1 MRKLY
6 KGKKD
11 ILNGNIVE
19 QILLITIPIT
29 GTYLLQQLY
38 QFVDSIVLGRFA
50 GVEALAAIGG
60 SSNMIINI
68 ILNIISGI
76 ATGVMIVV
84 AQTYGR
90 GDVHKV
96 SDAVKTGM
104 FIAIVFGGLITLIS
118 ILSSKSLLILMNV
131 PAETIEPSL
140 IYMYWYFAGII
151 PYTIYQIGM
160 YILRAS
166 GDTKISLLFTIIIA
180 ATKIIFDLLLT
191 ALLNL
196 GIWGVAISTF
206 LSYLICG
213 IVVLIILYRTTDLY
227 QYNIKDFGYD
237 LEILKQIFK
246 IGVPVAIQSAVF
258 AITNAV
264 VSIRINEFG
273 TNAVAAFG
281 AYNNVDNFYWS
292 FTNAI
297 GAAIVTIV
305 GQNYG
310 NKNMPRV
317 KEILRKAIMI
327 HLVASILIGT
337 FEFVC
342 GKFIFSVFTTN
353 LDVISISD
361 RMIRFIVKAYP
372 LYVLVEMISGTIKGC
387 GDSMNSMIIAII
399 GICVVR
405 LLYLTMFN
413 FTDVVQVL
421 YCYPLSWGVT
431 SIIYLIYYL
440 ANKKYRLS
448 KHN

>member
-1 MRKLY
+1 MRLY

-19 QILLITIPIT
+19 QILLITIPFT

-68 ILNIISGI
+68 ILNIITGI

-84 AQTYGR
+84 AQSYGR
-90 GDVHKV
+90 GDVNKV
-96 SDAVKTGM
+96 ALSVKTGM
-104 FIAIVFGGLITLIS
+104 FIAVVFGGVITLIS
-118 ILSSKSLLILMNV
+118 IVTSKPLLILMRV
-131 PAETIEPSL
+131 PVETISPSL

-151 PYTIYQIGM
+151 PYTIYQIGN

-166 GDTKISLLFTIIIA
+166 GDTKISLLFTIVIA
-180 ATKIIFDLLLT
+180 VTKILFDLLLT
-191 ALLNL
+191 AVLNL

-213 IVVLIILYRTTDLY
+213 IIVLAILNKSTDIY
-227 QYNIKDFGYD
+227 QYDIRDFGYD
-237 LEILKQIFK
+237 LQILKQVFK

-317 KEILRKAIMI
+317 KEILRKAILI
-327 HLVASILIGT
+327 HFVASILIGV
-337 FEFVC
+337 FEFTC

-353 LDVISISD
+353 SDVVAIAD
-361 RMIRFIVKAYP
+361 RMIKFITFSYP
-372 LYVLVEMISGTIKGC
+372 LYILVEMVSGTIKGC

-405 LLYLTMFN
+405 LVYLTIFN

-421 YCYPLSWGVT
+421 YCYPLSWGIT
-431 SIIYLIYYL
+431 SIMYLIYYL

-448 KHN
+448 KTN

>member
-1 MRKLY
+1 MKLY
-6 KGKKD
+6 KIKKD

-84 AQTYGR
+84 AQNYGK
-90 GDVHKV
+90 GDYHKV

-104 FIAIVFGGLITLIS
+104 FIAVVFGGLITIIS
-118 ILSSKSLLILMNV
+118 IISSKPLLLLMNV
-131 PAETIEPSL
+131 PIETINPSL
-140 IYMYWYFAGII
+140 VYMCWYFIGII

-191 ALLNL
+191 AVLNL
-196 GIWGVAISTF
+196 GIWGVSIATF
-206 LSYLICG
+206 ISYLFCG

-227 QYNIKDFGYD
+227 QYNIKNFGF
-237 LEILKQIFK
+237 EKETLKSIFK

-310 NKNMPRV
+310 NKNMLRV
-317 KEILRKAIMI
+317 KEILRKSILI
-327 HLVASILIGT
+327 HLVASILIGA
-337 FEFVC
+337 FEYTC

-353 LDVISISD
+353 IDVINIAD
-361 RMIRFIVKAYP
+361 RMIKFITFTYP
-372 LYVLVEMISGTIKGC
+372 LYILVEMISGTIKGC

-399 GICVVR
+399 GVCVVR
-405 LLYLTMFN
+405 LLYLTLFSFN
-413 FTDVVQVL
+413 DVIQVL
-421 YCYPLSWGVT
+421 YCYPLSWGIT

-440 ANKKYRLS
+440 TNKKYRLS
-448 KHN
+448 KTN

>member
-1 MRKLY
+1 MRLY

-19 QILLITIPIT
+19 QILLITIPFT

-68 ILNIISGI
+68 ILNIITGI

-84 AQTYGR
+84 AQSYGR
-90 GDVHKV
+90 GDVNKV
-96 SDAVKTGM
+96 ALSVKTGM
-104 FIAIVFGGLITLIS
+104 FIAVVFGGVITLIS
-118 ILSSKSLLILMNV
+118 IVTSKPLLILMRV
-131 PAETIEPSL
+131 PVETTSPSL

-151 PYTIYQIGM
+151 PYTIYQIGN

-166 GDTKISLLFTIIIA
+166 GDTKISLLFTIVIA
-180 ATKIIFDLLLT
+180 VTKILFDLLLT
-191 ALLNL
+191 AVLNL

-213 IVVLIILYRTTDLY
+213 IIVLAILNKSTDIY
-227 QYNIKDFGYD
+227 QYDIRDFGYD
-237 LEILKQIFK
+237 LQILKQVFK
-246 IGVPVAIQSAVF
+246 IGVPIAIQSAVF

-317 KEILRKAIMI
+317 KEILRKAILI
-327 HLVASILIGT
+327 HFVASILIGV
-337 FEFVC
+337 FEFTC

-353 LDVISISD
+353 SDVVAIAD
-361 RMIRFIVKAYP
+361 RMIKFITFSYP
-372 LYVLVEMISGTIKGC
+372 LYILVEMVSGTIKGC

-405 LLYLTMFN
+405 LVYLTIFN

-421 YCYPLSWGVT
+421 YCYPLSWGIT
-431 SIIYLIYYL
+431 SIMYLIYYL

-448 KHN
+448 KTN

>member
-1 MRKLY
+1 MKLPTI
-6 KGKKD
+6 KKD
-11 ILNGNIVE
+11 ILNGNIYE

-50 GVEALAAIGG
+50 GVEALAAVGG
-60 SSNMIINI
+60 SGNMIINI
-68 ILNIISGI
+68 VLNIVCGI

-84 AQTYGR
+84 AQSYGR
-90 GDVHKV
+90 GNHESVYK
-96 SDAVKTGM
+96 SVKTSM

-118 ILSSKSLLILMNV
+118 IITAKPLLVLMKV
-131 PAETIEPSL
+131 PEETIKPSL
-140 IYMYWYFAGII
+140 IYMYCYYAGII
-151 PYTIYQIGM
+151 PYSIYQTGNH
-160 YILRAS
+160 ILRAS
-166 GDTKISLLFTIIIA
+166 GDTKISMLFTIIIA
-180 ATKIIFDLLLT
+180 VTKIVFDLLLT

-196 GIWGVAISTF
+196 GIWGVALSTF

-213 IVVLIILYRTTDLY
+213 IVVLIILYRTPNSY
-227 QYNIKDFGYD
+227 HYNIKEFGFEKD
-237 LEILKQIFK
+237 ILTTIFK
-246 IGVPVAIQSAVF
+246 IGVPIAIQSAVF

-317 KEILRKAIMI
+317 KEILRKAVLI
-327 HLVASILIGT
+327 HFVASLLIGV
-337 FEFVC
+337 FEYMC
-342 GKFIFSVFTTN
+342 GKYVFSIFTTSIE
-353 LDVISISD
+353 VISIAD
-361 RMIRFIVKAYP
+361 RMIKYISITYP
-372 LYVLVEMISGTIKGC
+372 LYILVEMISGTIKGC
-387 GDSMNSMIIAII
+387 GDSMNSMIIAVI
-399 GICVVR
+399 GVCVVR
-405 LLYLTMFN
+405 LLFLILFK

-421 YCYPLSWGVT
+421 YCYPLSWGTT

-440 ANKKYRLS
+440 TNKKYRLN
-448 KHN
+448 K